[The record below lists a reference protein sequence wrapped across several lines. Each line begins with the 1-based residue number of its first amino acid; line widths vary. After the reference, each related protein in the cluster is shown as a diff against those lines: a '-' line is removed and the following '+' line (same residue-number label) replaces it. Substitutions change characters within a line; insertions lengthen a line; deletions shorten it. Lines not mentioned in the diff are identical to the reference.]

1 MNEVMTY
8 SSFWQRA
15 PSKSALHSHVKLKT
29 CVEFGVGLGVVL
41 DDPFVSLDV
50 GAADG

>member
-15 PSKSALHSHVKLKT
+15 PSKSALHLHVKLKA
-29 CVEFGVGLGVVL
+29 CVEFGVGLGVLGVRL
-41 DDPFVSLDV
+41 
-50 GAADG
+50 GARLAP